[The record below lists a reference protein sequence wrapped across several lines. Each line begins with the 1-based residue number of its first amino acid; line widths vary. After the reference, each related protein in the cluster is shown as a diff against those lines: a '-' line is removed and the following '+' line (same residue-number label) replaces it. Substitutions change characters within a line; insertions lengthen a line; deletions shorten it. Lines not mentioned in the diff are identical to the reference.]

1 MTAAAESR
9 LDLVEPHMLGFL
21 GMLGIDVEY
30 VRAEGNTLWYLDR
43 DGREV
48 PVIDYAGGYGA
59 LVLGHNHPELVAT
72 AKSLLE
78 AGAPILAQASLHPYA
93 SRVGATLNSV
103 IQREFPGAEP
113 YFTVFA
119 NSGAESIE
127 VATKHAEL
135 DRVLRVQALLETIG
149 AEADRT
155 REAVLAGTAGVPAA
169 AYHRL
174 GLPEGADGPAGFD
187 ALLAEVTRHNGGLA
201 ARPPVF
207 LTPEGSFHGKLVGS
221 VQLTSNAAFRTPF
234 AAMAAPARFV
244 PLDEPGALAKIV
256 EAERATALGLTV
268 ADGVVAVVEHDFP
281 LFGAFVLEVIQGEG
295 GIRVVSEEFA
305 REIEQV
311 CASVDCP
318 IVVDEI
324 QSGLGRT
331 GAFFASSHLGLRA
344 DYFTLAKGL
353 GGGIAKTSATLIR
366 SSRYRK
372 EFELL
377 HSSTF
382 AKDTFS
388 SALALRVL
396 ELLEADGGAA
406 YRLARENGDRLL
418 ALFEALRREFPEV
431 VTDVRGKGLMLGLEF
446 RDQSAAT
453 APGIREAAQ
462 SGTFGYLLSGFLLR
476 AHRIRTFP
484 TASAVNT
491 LRFEPSV
498 HLRQAEVDQLETAL
512 RDLCAV
518 LERQD
523 EQRLFQG

>member
-1 MTAAAESR
+1 MTAADAPE

-21 GMLGIDVEY
+21 TQLGIDVEY
-30 VRAEGNTLWYLDR
+30 VRAEGNTLWYRDR
-43 DGREV
+43 DGREI
-48 PVIDYAGGYGA
+48 PVVDYAGGYGA

-72 AKSLLE
+72 AQQLL
-78 AGAPILAQASLHPYA
+78 ADGTPILAQASLHPYA
-93 SRVGATLNSV
+93 SRVGAALNT
-103 IQREFPGAEP
+103 ILQREFPGAEP

-119 NSGAESIE
+119 NSGAESVE
-127 VATKHAEL
+127 VAVKHAEL
-135 DRVLRVQALLETIG
+135 DRVLRVQALFQTVEAETERARAAVAAG
-149 AEADRT
+149 QAGDPAEFDR
-155 REAVLAGTAGVPAA
+155 
-169 AYHRL
+169 
-174 GLPEGADGPAGFD
+174 
-187 ALLAEVTRHNGGLA
+187 LLAEVTAHNAELA
-201 ARPPVF
+201 GRAPLF
-207 LTPEGSFHGKLVGS
+207 LTPEGSFHGKLVAS
-221 VQLTSNAAFRTPF
+221 VQLTYNAAFRTPF

-244 PLDEPGALAKIV
+244 PLNEPGALAKIV
-256 EAERATALGLTV
+256 EAERVSARSLAV
-268 ADGVVAVVEHDFP
+268 ADGTVRVVEHEFP
-281 LFGAFVLEVIQGEG
+281 LFCAFVLEVIQGEG
-295 GIRVVSEEFA
+295 GIRPVSEEFA

-311 CASVDCP
+311 CAEIDCP

-331 GAFFASSHLGLRA
+331 GAFFAASHLGLRA
-344 DYFTLAKGL
+344 DYITLAKGL

-366 SSRYRK
+366 AGRYRK

-406 YRLARENGDRLL
+406 YRLAERSGERLL

-431 VTDVRGKGLMLGLEF
+431 VTDVRGRGLMIGLEF

-453 APGIREAAQ
+453 AAGIREAAQ
-462 SGTFGYLLSGFLLR
+462 SGVFGYVLSGFLLR

-498 HLRQAEVDQLETAL
+498 HLSQAEIDQLETAL

-518 LERQD
+518 LARQD
-523 EQRLFQG
+523 EHRLFQG

>member
-1 MTAAAESR
+1 MTAAAEPE

-21 GMLGIDVEY
+21 AMLGIDVEY

-48 PVIDYAGGYGA
+48 PVLDYAGGYGA

-72 AKSLLE
+72 AKALLE
-78 AGAPILAQASLHPYA
+78 SGAPVLAQASLHPYA
-93 SRVGATLNSV
+93 SRVGATLNRIV
-103 IQREFPGAEP
+103 QREFPGSEP

-119 NSGAESIE
+119 NSGAESVE

-135 DRVLRVQALLETIG
+135 DRVLRVQALFQAIE
-149 AEADRT
+149 AEAGQARA
-155 REAVLAGTAGVPAA
+155 AVEAGTAAVPAA
-169 AYHRL
+169 AYRRL
-174 GLPEGADGPAGFD
+174 GLPAGDSGAAGFEL
-187 ALLAEVTRHNGGLA
+187 LLAEVARHNGELA
-201 ARPPVF
+201 ARPPLF

-221 VQLTSNAAFRTPF
+221 IQLTYNPAFRTPF

-244 PLDEPGALAKIV
+244 PLNQPGALAKIV
-256 EAERATALGLTV
+256 EAERVSALGLAV
-268 ADGVVAVVEHDFP
+268 EDGVVAVVEHDFP

-295 GIRVVSEEFA
+295 GIRVVTEEFA

-311 CASVDCP
+311 CASIDCP

-331 GAFFASSHLGLRA
+331 GAFFASSHIGLRA

-366 SSRYRK
+366 SGRYRK

-388 SALALRVL
+388 SALALKML

-406 YRLARENGDRLL
+406 YRLAEQNGARLL
-418 ALFEALRREFPEV
+418 ALFEALRRDFPAV
-431 VTDVRGKGLMLGLEF
+431 VKDVRGKGLMLGLEF
-446 RDQSAAT
+446 HDQSDAT
-453 APGIREAAQ
+453 ATGIREAAR
-462 SGTFGYLLSGFLLR
+462 SETFGYVLSGFLLR

-498 HLRQAEVDQLETAL
+498 QLSQAEVDQLETAL